1 MALGIKKITE
11 SVIEDERS
19 LIMLGKLIGDKTKVD
34 FDDNKAVPNG
44 AIISDYNLIDGT
56 GTLRIKSG
64 ENAQVK
70 INANTSIATKSITK
84 NEIGDYQ
91 ILNIHLNKSDAKDV
105 DRSVANH
112 NIRDFAVTTTKIKD
126 GNVTTVKLHDN
137 AVTTEK
143 IYDKAVTEDKLA
155 NSAVT
160 TAKIKDLAVTHLKL
174 AKNSVL
180 TDKIVDNNVTR
191 DKLSAEVREELNGLR
206 RDIDS
211 LQDELTN
218 FKKQV
223 ENDFKLLRSEM
234 NSKLAELENKMVN
247 HVENQINKY
256 NLKNAVIHYNYDVL
270 GTKTNGT
277 YTSTPLSNLRCTGNI
292 TCSGD
297 INGKRVYYMTYQ
309 DLAEAYIPGEEL
321 EPGDIVAIHEDGKVY
336 KAEAMND
343 CIVGV
348 ISDEFANCLGATKE
362 ELFNGSKVAVGMIGK
377 VHVKVKGPVQLG
389 QQIIVSLSDEGIGCP
404 SSSNVMGI
412 GKALET
418 IDCEFDEIH
427 KVLVQIRPM

>member
-1 MALGIKKITE
+1 M
-11 SVIEDERS
+11 
-19 LIMLGKLIGDKTKVD
+19 
-34 FDDNKAVPNG
+34 KA
-44 AIISDYNLIDGT
+44 
-56 GTLRIKSG
+56 
-64 ENAQVK
+64 
-70 INANTSIATKSITK
+70 
-84 NEIGDYQ
+84 
-91 ILNIHLNKSDAKDV
+91 
-105 DRSVANH
+105 
-112 NIRDFAVTTTKIKD
+112 
-126 GNVTTVKLHDN
+126 
-137 AVTTEK
+137 
-143 IYDKAVTEDKLA
+143 
-155 NSAVT
+155 
-160 TAKIKDLAVTHLKL
+160 
-174 AKNSVL
+174 
-180 TDKIVDNNVTR
+180 
-191 DKLSAEVREELNGLR
+191 
-206 RDIDS
+206 
-211 LQDELTN
+211 
-218 FKKQV
+218 
-223 ENDFKLLRSEM
+223 
-234 NSKLAELENKMVN
+234 

-256 NLKNAVIHYNYDVL
+256 NLKNAVIHHNYDVV

-277 YTSTPLSNLRCTGNI
+277 YTSTPLSNIKCSGNI

-321 EPGDIVAIHEDGKVY
+321 EAGDIVAIHEDGKVY

-389 QQIIVSLSDEGIGCP
+389 QQIIVSLSDEGVGCP

>member
-11 SVIEDERS
+11 SVVEDERS
-19 LIMLGKLIGDKTKVD
+19 LTMLGKLTSDKSKVD
-34 FDDNKAVPNG
+34 FSDNKAVPVG
-44 AIISDYNLIDGT
+44 AVISDYNVTSGT
-56 GTLRIKSG
+56 GTLRIKSD
-64 ENAQVK
+64 ENVQVK
-70 INANTSIATKSITK
+70 INASTSIATKSITK

-91 ILNIHLNKSDAKDV
+91 VLNIHLNKFDAKDA
-105 DRSVANH
+105 DRTVANH
-112 NIRDFAVTTTKIKD
+112 NIRDNAI
-126 GNVTTVKLHDN
+126 TTVK
-137 AVTTEK
+137 
-143 IYDKAVTEDKLA
+143 IA
-155 NSAVT
+155 NSNVT
-160 TAKIKDLAVTHLKL
+160 TAKIADLNITTAKIADKGVTTDKLADLCVTTGKIANKAVTNAKL
-174 AKNSVL
+174 ALNSVT
-180 TDKIVDNNVTR
+180 TDRIVANNVTR
-191 DKLSAEVREELNGLR
+191 DKLSAALRAELDGLR
-206 RDIDS
+206 NDIS
-211 LQDELTN
+211 NLQDDLTA

-234 NSKLAELENKMVN
+234 ESKLSALENSMKQ

-256 NLKNAVIHYNYDVL
+256 NLKNAVIHHNYDIV
-270 GTKTNGT
+270 GNKSNGV
-277 YTSTPLSNLRCTGNI
+277 YTSTPLSNIKCTGNI

-297 INGKRVYYMTYQ
+297 INGKRVFYMTYQ
-309 DLAEAYIPGEEL
+309 DLAEAYVPGEEL

-336 KAEAMND
+336 KAEAIND

-377 VHVKVKGPVQLG
+377 VHVKVKGPVKLG

-404 SSSNVMGI
+404 SSNGSIGI

>member
-11 SVIEDERS
+11 SVVEDERS
-19 LIMLGKLIGDKTKVD
+19 LIMLGKLNSDKSKVQ

-44 AIISDYNLIDGT
+44 AIISDYNITNGT

-91 ILNIHLNKSDAKDV
+91 ILNIHLNKSDAKDA

-112 NIRDFAVTTTKIKD
+112 NIRNDAVTTDKIK
-126 GNVTTVKLHDN
+126 
-137 AVTTEK
+137 
-143 IYDKAVTEDKLA
+143 
-155 NSAVT
+155 NSNVT
-160 TAKIKDLAVTHLKL
+160 TAKIADSNVTTAKIANSNVTTAKIADLNVTTAKIADKAVTNVKL
-174 AKNSVL
+174 ALNSVT
-180 TDKIVDNNVTR
+180 TDRIVANNVTR
-191 DKLSAEVREELNGLR
+191 DKLSAALRSELDGLR
-206 RDIDS
+206 KDITS
-211 LQDELTN
+211 LQDDLAE

-234 NSKLAELENKMVN
+234 NSKLSELESNMKA

-389 QQIIVSLSDEGIGCP
+389 QQIIVSLSDEGVGCP

>member
-11 SVIEDERS
+11 SVVEDERS
-19 LIMLGKLIGDKTKVD
+19 LIMLGKLNSDKSKVQ

-44 AIISDYNLIDGT
+44 AIISDYNITNGT

-91 ILNIHLNKSDAKDV
+91 ILNIHLNKSDAKDA

-112 NIRDFAVTTTKIKD
+112 NIRNDAVTTDKIK
-126 GNVTTVKLHDN
+126 
-137 AVTTEK
+137 
-143 IYDKAVTEDKLA
+143 
-155 NSAVT
+155 NSNVT
-160 TAKIKDLAVTHLKL
+160 TAKIADSNVTTAKIANSNVTTAKIADLNVTTAKIADKAVTNVKL
-174 AKNSVL
+174 ALNSVT
-180 TDKIVDNNVTR
+180 TDRIVANNVTR
-191 DKLSAEVREELNGLR
+191 DKLSAALRSELDGLR
-206 RDIDS
+206 KDITS
-211 LQDELTN
+211 LQDDLAE

-234 NSKLAELENKMVN
+234 NSKLSELESNMKA

-256 NLKNAVIHYNYDVL
+256 NLKNAVIHHNYDVV

-277 YTSTPLSNLRCTGNI
+277 YTSTPLSNIKCSGNI
-292 TCSGD
+292 TCAGD

-321 EPGDIVAIHEDGKVY
+321 EAGDIVAIHEDGKVY

-389 QQIIVSLSDEGIGCP
+389 QQIIVSLSDEGVGCP